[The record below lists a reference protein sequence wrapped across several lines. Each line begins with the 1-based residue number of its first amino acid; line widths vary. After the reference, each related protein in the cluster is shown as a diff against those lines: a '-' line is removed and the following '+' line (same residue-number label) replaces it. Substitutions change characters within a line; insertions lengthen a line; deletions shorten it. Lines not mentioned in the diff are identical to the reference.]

1 MPDSRSSNATRES
14 NDYANER
21 TSLLSRHSDPVLD
34 NDGSEDLPPIINPL
48 NRRSAR
54 IYRVILIILFALAL
68 FWLALLSVDQLIS
81 VGAGS
86 TQGSGFEAFTVTL
99 LGVAA
104 IGASLL
110 FYKAPSPSDRTLSLL
125 CAILLIIDML
135 VISMVEQLRRR
146 IGTVPLILSYG
157 GATIACLVSS
167 QSDTIVQQAKED
179 EQQRVLGHSST
190 RRSILEWLE
199 VVLSNSLRIL
209 IFALIALISINLVFD
224 AADSHITVGSLVPVG
239 SVPDGHNDG
248 TYIHLACSPA
258 GTEGPV
264 VIIEAGET
272 SGEEMHGWVQQ
283 AQGIKA
289 VCYWDRPGFGLSDNS
304 PSPVGIDAVVSYL
317 QAALEVERPEFHDE
331 RLVLVSHG
339 VGSLYSRVF
348 ANKVANQVAGLMIID
363 GLHEE
368 IFYSDQTTLHGL
380 REFAKG
386 ISATVS
392 LRKIAGVIRG
402 MGAEDRLFGLLVSSQ
417 PRLHKALLQQQVSA
431 NRRSAVDISLATA
444 SLPADTPVMIVSSA
458 EMCKDKQWNR
468 YQRLLLKLTDRV
480 VAWKILDGPH
490 NLWWNKRAEK
500 DLISQLESFVSYVR
514 K

>member
-1 MPDSRSSNATRES
+1 MPESQSSNAAEES
-14 NDYANER
+14 ENHPNER
-21 TSLLSRHSDPVLD
+21 TSLFRRCSDPVLD
-34 NDGSEDLPPIINPL
+34 NDGSEDYPPVIDPL

-54 IYRVILIILFALAL
+54 IYRAVLMLLFAMAL

-86 TQGSGFEAFTVTL
+86 TQGSGFETFTVTL
-99 LGVAA
+99 LGLAT

-110 FYKAPSPSDRTLSLL
+110 FYKAPSPSDGTLSLL
-125 CAILLIIDML
+125 CAFLLIIDML
-135 VISMVEQLRRR
+135 IISMVEQLRRR
-146 IGTVPLILSYG
+146 IGILSLALSYG
-157 GATIACLVSS
+157 GATIAFLVSS
-167 QSDTIVQQAKED
+167 QSDTIVQQAKEE
-179 EQQRVLGHSST
+179 EQQLVLGHSFT
-190 RRSILEWLE
+190 RRSISEWLG

-209 IFALIALISINLVFD
+209 IFTLIASMSINLIFD
-224 AADSHITVGSLVPVG
+224 ASDSHIRVGTLVPVG

-248 TYIHLACSPA
+248 TYIHLACAPA

-304 PSPVGIDAVVSYL
+304 PSPLGIDAVTSYL
-317 QAALEVERPEFHDE
+317 LAALEIERPEFHDE
-331 RLVLVSHG
+331 KIVLVSHG
-339 VGSLYSRVF
+339 IGSLYSRVF
-348 ANKVANQVAGLMIID
+348 ANKVANQVLGLMLID

-368 IFYSDQTTLHGL
+368 QFYSEQTALYGL
-380 REFAKG
+380 REFLRG

-392 LRKIAGVIRG
+392 LKKVAGVIRG

-417 PRLHKALLQQQVSA
+417 PRLHKAFLQQQVSA
-431 NRRSAVDISLATA
+431 NRRSAVDISLATG

-480 VAWKILDGPH
+480 VAWKILNGPH

-500 DLISQLESFVSYVR
+500 DLISQLESFVSYV
-514 K
+514 KK